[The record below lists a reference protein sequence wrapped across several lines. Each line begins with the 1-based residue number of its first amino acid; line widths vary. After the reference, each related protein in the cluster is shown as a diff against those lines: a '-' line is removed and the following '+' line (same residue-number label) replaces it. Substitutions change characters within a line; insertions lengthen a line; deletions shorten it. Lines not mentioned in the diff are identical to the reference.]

1 MSTNDELLKH
11 VLAEHLA
18 DLESV
23 MEYLPDVE
31 EDGFTT
37 SEIGISV
44 GFILLIA
51 GFILGLI
58 RLIALN
64 GETNQTDFNNNLEQ
78 LYLGYLIMFVGI
90 LITTVIGFGGMFKR
104 TISSMALLILNCFL
118 FSFIFSDLI
127 RE

>member
-1 MSTNDELLKH
+1 MSDEEKGNDDFPDFKGK
-11 VLAEHLA
+11 
-18 DLESV
+18 
-23 MEYLPDVE
+23 PDVE

-58 RLIALN
+58 RLMALN

-78 LYLGYLIMFVGI
+78 LYLGYLIMFIGI
-90 LITTVIGFGGMFKR
+90 LI
-104 TISSMALLILNCFL
+104 
-118 FSFIFSDLI
+118 
-127 RE
+127 

>member
-1 MSTNDELLKH
+1 M
-11 VLAEHLA
+11 
-18 DLESV
+18 
-23 MEYLPDVE
+23 E

-37 SEIGISV
+37 SEIGISI

-58 RLIALN
+58 RLMALN
-64 GETNQTDFNNNLEQ
+64 GESNQADFNNNLEQ

-104 TISSMALLILNCFL
+104 TISSFT
-118 FSFIFSDLI
+118 SSRD
-127 RE
+127 

>member
-1 MSTNDELLKH
+1 MSDEETSNDDFTDFKGK
-11 VLAEHLA
+11 
-18 DLESV
+18 
-23 MEYLPDVE
+23 PDVE

-37 SEIGISV
+37 SEIGISI

-58 RLIALN
+58 RLMALN

-90 LITTVIGFGGMFKR
+90 LMTTVIGFGGMFKR
-104 TISSMALLILNCFL
+104 TISS
-118 FSFIFSDLI
+118 FISSQD
-127 RE
+127 

>member
-1 MSTNDELLKH
+1 MSDEETGNDDFPDFKGN
-11 VLAEHLA
+11 
-18 DLESV
+18 
-23 MEYLPDVE
+23 PDVE

-37 SEIGISV
+37 SEIGISI

-58 RLIALN
+58 RLMALN
-64 GETNQTDFNNNLEQ
+64 GETNQADFNNNLEQ

-104 TISSMALLILNCFL
+104 TISSFT
-118 FSFIFSDLI
+118 SSQD
-127 RE
+127 

>member
-1 MSTNDELLKH
+1 MSDKETGNDNFPDFKGK
-11 VLAEHLA
+11 
-18 DLESV
+18 
-23 MEYLPDVE
+23 PDVE

-37 SEIGISV
+37 SEIGISI

-58 RLIALN
+58 RLMALN
-64 GETNQTDFNNNLEQ
+64 GETNQADFNSNLEQ

-104 TISSMALLILNCFL
+104 TISSFTG
-118 FSFIFSDLI
+118 SQ
-127 RE
+127 E

>member
-1 MSTNDELLKH
+1 MSDEEKDNNDFPDFKGK
-11 VLAEHLA
+11 
-18 DLESV
+18 
-23 MEYLPDVE
+23 PDVE

-37 SEIGISV
+37 SEIGISI

-58 RLIALN
+58 RLMALN
-64 GETNQTDFNNNLEQ
+64 GDTNQADFNKNLEQ

-104 TISSMALLILNCFL
+104 TISSFT
-118 FSFIFSDLI
+118 SSQD
-127 RE
+127 

>member
-1 MSTNDELLKH
+1 MSDEETGNDDFPDFQGK
-11 VLAEHLA
+11 
-18 DLESV
+18 
-23 MEYLPDVE
+23 PDVE

-37 SEIGISV
+37 SEIGISI

-58 RLIALN
+58 RLMALN

-104 TISSMALLILNCFL
+104 TISSFT
-118 FSFIFSDLI
+118 SSQD
-127 RE
+127 

>member
-1 MSTNDELLKH
+1 MSDKETSNDNFPDFKGK
-11 VLAEHLA
+11 
-18 DLESV
+18 
-23 MEYLPDVE
+23 PDVE

-37 SEIGISV
+37 SEIGISI

-58 RLIALN
+58 RLMALN
-64 GETNQTDFNNNLEQ
+64 GETNQADFNNNLEQ

-104 TISSMALLILNCFL
+104 TISSFT
-118 FSFIFSDLI
+118 SSQD
-127 RE
+127 

>member
-1 MSTNDELLKH
+1 MSDEETSSDNFPDFKGK
-11 VLAEHLA
+11 
-18 DLESV
+18 
-23 MEYLPDVE
+23 PDVE

-37 SEIGISV
+37 SEIGISI

-58 RLIALN
+58 RLMALN

-104 TISSMALLILNCFL
+104 TISSFT
-118 FSFIFSDLI
+118 SSQ
-127 RE
+127 E

>member
-1 MSTNDELLKH
+1 MSDEETSNDDFPEFKGK
-11 VLAEHLA
+11 
-18 DLESV
+18 
-23 MEYLPDVE
+23 PDVE

-37 SEIGISV
+37 SEIGISI

-58 RLIALN
+58 RLMALN
-64 GETNQTDFNNNLEQ
+64 GESNQADFNKNLEQ

-104 TISSMALLILNCFL
+104 TISSFT
-118 FSFIFSDLI
+118 SSRD
-127 RE
+127 

>member
-1 MSTNDELLKH
+1 MSDKETSNDDFPDFKGK
-11 VLAEHLA
+11 
-18 DLESV
+18 
-23 MEYLPDVE
+23 PDVE

-37 SEIGISV
+37 SEIGISI

-58 RLIALN
+58 RLMALN
-64 GETNQTDFNNNLEQ
+64 GDTNQTDFNNNLEQ

-104 TISSMALLILNCFL
+104 TISSFT
-118 FSFIFSDLI
+118 SSQD
-127 RE
+127 